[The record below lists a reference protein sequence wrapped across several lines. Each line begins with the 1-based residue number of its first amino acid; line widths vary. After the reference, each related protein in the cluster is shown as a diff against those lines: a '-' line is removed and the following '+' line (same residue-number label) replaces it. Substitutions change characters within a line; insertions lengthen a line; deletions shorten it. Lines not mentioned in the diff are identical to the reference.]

1 MKHQGAI
8 CFLVINKIIE
18 LPKIAIRSAL
28 ESSSLDIYI
37 GYTNFE
43 DIKELL
49 VSERIHLV
57 DLSKSASPKLSSSVY
72 QDFAQAA
79 FYEIVQ
85 LKWELFG
92 ELLPKF
98 DYLVYSDIDVI
109 WFRDAAAYV
118 GSAFK
123 ASPEI
128 DFLAQSFTEQIGK
141 ELLCMG
147 FVGMRNTP
155 RNREFI
161 ESCKRYHTEEFRS
174 NNYLGDDEVLTERYQ
189 QLGRPN
195 WIRQLPQMFFPV
207 GIMLNLYTTR
217 PKFPGLSAP
226 NPYIFHL
233 NYVVGLRNKRIMLRA
248 IRNLPNL
255 KESLPPYSQL
265 YWILLLN
272 LKRAKLI
279 LGTAKKNSSNQLF
292 RH

>member
-8 CFLVINKIIE
+8 CFLVINKISE
-18 LPKIAIRSAL
+18 LPKVAIRSAL

-37 GYTNFE
+37 GYTNIE
-43 DIKELL
+43 DVNELML
-49 VSERIHLV
+49 GERVHLV
-57 DLSKSASPKLSSSVY
+57 NLGKSSNPKQLNSVY
-72 QDFAQAA
+72 QDFAQAE

-85 LKWELFG
+85 LKWRLFG

-98 DYLVYSDIDVI
+98 EFLVYSDIDVI

-118 GSAFK
+118 GSVFHDN
-123 ASPEI
+123 PEV
-128 DFLAQSFTEQIGK
+128 DLLAQSFTEKIGK

-147 FVGMRNTP
+147 FVGMRNTA

-161 ESCKRYHTEEFRS
+161 ESCKIYHAEEFRG

-189 QLGRPN
+189 QVGRPN

-207 GIMLNLYTTR
+207 GKMLNLYTTR

-233 NYVVGLRNKRIMLRA
+233 NYVVGLRNKRIMLRV
-248 IRNLPNL
+248 IRHLPKL
-255 KESLPPYSQL
+255 KELLPPYSQL

-272 LKRAKLI
+272 LKRTKYI
-279 LGTAKKNSSNQLF
+279 LGTARKNLSN
-292 RH
+292 

>member
-1 MKHQGAI
+1 MKHHGAI
-8 CFLVINKIIE
+8 CFLVINKISE
-18 LPKIAIRSAL
+18 LPKVAIRSAL

-37 GYTNFE
+37 GYTNIE

-49 VSERIHLV
+49 LSERIHPV
-57 DLSKSASPKLSSSVY
+57 DLSKSANPMLLTSVY

-98 DYLVYSDIDVI
+98 DYLIYSDIDVI

-118 GSAFK
+118 GSVFQ

-147 FVGMRNTP
+147 FVGMRNTV
-155 RNREFI
+155 RTREFI
-161 ESCKRYHTEEFRS
+161 ESCKSYHTEKFQD

-189 QLGRPN
+189 QVGHPN
-195 WIRQLPQMFFPV
+195 WIRELPQMFFPV
-207 GIMLNLYTTR
+207 GRMLNLYATR

-226 NPYIFHL
+226 IPYIFHL
-233 NYVVGLRNKRIMLRA
+233 NYVVGLRNKRIMLRT
-248 IRNLPNL
+248 IKHLPNL
-255 KESLPPYSQL
+255 RKLLPAYSEL
-265 YWILLLN
+265 YWIVLLY
-272 LKRAKLI
+272 LKRAKLA
-279 LGTAKKNSSNQLF
+279 LGTAKKNFSN
-292 RH
+292 